1 MESIYDCF
9 KLNNDMKIPCVGF
22 GTYKAAEGNNVEVLK
37 TAIEAGYRYF
47 DTASFYQ
54 TEDFLGQAIRE
65 SNLPREDF
73 FLVSKMWKDEMG
85 YQQTK
90 DALEKSL
97 KRLGTDYLDIYLI
110 HWPRP
115 SADCENWK
123 ELDLETWR
131 AMEELQKE
139 GKIRGLGLS
148 NFLPHH
154 IKNILENGTVKPVV
168 NQLELHPGYMQQAA
182 VRMAANK
189 CGLPVSA
196 LDLMIAGDL
205 LGQCVAS
212 SYAAR
217 STQVPYLGVYGA
229 CSPMI
234 EGLLLAGCMI
244 DGGYAQRVCAAA
256 SSHFCTAERQYR
268 FPLAYGGQRTPTAQ
282 WTATAA
288 GACIVSH
295 ADVQASVR
303 LTHACFGKIC
313 DLGVTDANNMGAAMA
328 PAAYNTIRTLLS
340 DTGTHPGDYD
350 VIYTG
355 DLGRVGSRLLC
366 TMAQDDSIVLA
377 DKHQDCGILL
387 FSEKQDVH
395 AGGSGCGCVAS
406 VLCAHILP
414 KLAAGE
420 LRRVIVAATG
430 ALMSPTSV
438 QQGESIPGI
447 CHAAVLEHVG
457 KGES

>member
-22 GTYKAAEGNNVEVLK
+22 GTYKAAEGNNVEILK
-37 TAIEAGYRYF
+37 AAIEAGYRYF

-54 TEDFLGQAIRE
+54 TEEFVGQAIRE

-115 SADCENWK
+115 LADCENWK

-182 VRMAANK
+182 VQYCKEHGIQMQAWSPIGRRRILED
-189 CGLPVSA
+189 GLI
-196 LDLMIAGDL
+196 L
-205 LGQCVAS
+205 
-212 SYAAR
+212 
-217 STQVPYLGVYGA
+217 
-229 CSPMI
+229 
-234 EGLLLAGCMI
+234 ELAGK
-244 DGGYAQRVCAAA
+244 YQVSPAQLCL
-256 SSHFCTAERQYR
+256 R
-268 FPLAYGGQRTPTAQ
+268 F
-282 WTATAA
+282 
-288 GACIVSH
+288 
-295 ADVQASVR
+295 
-303 LTHACFGKIC
+303 
-313 DLGVTDANNMGAAMA
+313 
-328 PAAYNTIRTLLS
+328 LLQN
-340 DTGTHPGDYD
+340 DIIP
-350 VIYTG
+350 
-355 DLGRVGSRLLC
+355 
-366 TMAQDDSIVLA
+366 
-377 DKHQDCGILL
+377 
-387 FSEKQDVH
+387 
-395 AGGSGCGCVAS
+395 
-406 VLCAHILP
+406 LP
-414 KLAAGE
+414 KSSSMERMKQNMDLFHFEISEEDVSKLATMPQAGWSGEHPDPE
-420 LRRVIVAATG
+420 LAQKNVV
-430 ALMSPTSV
+430 
-438 QQGESIPGI
+438 
-447 CHAAVLEHVG
+447 
-457 KGES
+457 

>member
-9 KLNNDMKIPCVGF
+9 KLNNGMKIPCVGF

-37 TAIEAGYRYF
+37 TSIEAGYRYF

-182 VRMAANK
+182 VQYCKEHGIQMQAWSPIGRRRILED
-189 CGLPVSA
+189 GLI
-196 LDLMIAGDL
+196 L
-205 LGQCVAS
+205 
-212 SYAAR
+212 
-217 STQVPYLGVYGA
+217 
-229 CSPMI
+229 
-234 EGLLLAGCMI
+234 ELAGK
-244 DGGYAQRVCAAA
+244 YQVSPAQLCLRFLLQNDIIPLPK
-256 SSHFCTAERQYR
+256 SSSMERMKQNMDLFHFE
-268 FPLAYGGQRTPTAQ
+268 
-282 WTATAA
+282 
-288 GACIVSH
+288 ISEE
-295 ADVQASVR
+295 DV
-303 LTHACFGKIC
+303 
-313 DLGVTDANNMGAAMA
+313 
-328 PAAYNTIRTLLS
+328 
-340 DTGTHPGDYD
+340 
-350 VIYTG
+350 
-355 DLGRVGSRLLC
+355 SRLA
-366 TMAQDDSIVLA
+366 TMPQAGWSGEHPDPELAQKNV
-377 DKHQDCGILL
+377 
-387 FSEKQDVH
+387 V
-395 AGGSGCGCVAS
+395 
-406 VLCAHILP
+406 
-414 KLAAGE
+414 
-420 LRRVIVAATG
+420 
-430 ALMSPTSV
+430 
-438 QQGESIPGI
+438 
-447 CHAAVLEHVG
+447 
-457 KGES
+457 

>member
-22 GTYKAAEGNNVEVLK
+22 GTYKAAEGNNVKILK

-54 TEDFLGQAIRE
+54 TEDFVGQAIRE
-65 SNLPREDF
+65 SNLSREDF

-182 VRMAANK
+182 VQYCKEHGIQMQAWSPIGRRRILED
-189 CGLPVSA
+189 GLI
-196 LDLMIAGDL
+196 L
-205 LGQCVAS
+205 
-212 SYAAR
+212 
-217 STQVPYLGVYGA
+217 
-229 CSPMI
+229 
-234 EGLLLAGCMI
+234 ELAGK
-244 DGGYAQRVCAAA
+244 YQVSPAQLCLRFLLQNDIIPLPK
-256 SSHFCTAERQYR
+256 SSSMERMKQNMDLFHFE
-268 FPLAYGGQRTPTAQ
+268 
-282 WTATAA
+282 
-288 GACIVSH
+288 ISEE
-295 ADVQASVR
+295 DV
-303 LTHACFGKIC
+303 
-313 DLGVTDANNMGAAMA
+313 
-328 PAAYNTIRTLLS
+328 
-340 DTGTHPGDYD
+340 
-350 VIYTG
+350 
-355 DLGRVGSRLLC
+355 SRLA
-366 TMAQDDSIVLA
+366 TMPQAGWSGEHPDPELAQKNV
-377 DKHQDCGILL
+377 
-387 FSEKQDVH
+387 V
-395 AGGSGCGCVAS
+395 
-406 VLCAHILP
+406 
-414 KLAAGE
+414 
-420 LRRVIVAATG
+420 
-430 ALMSPTSV
+430 
-438 QQGESIPGI
+438 
-447 CHAAVLEHVG
+447 
-457 KGES
+457 

>member
-22 GTYKAAEGNNVEVLK
+22 GTYKAAEGNNVEILK
-37 TAIEAGYRYF
+37 NAIEAGYRYF

-54 TEDFLGQAIRE
+54 TEDFVGQAIRE

-182 VRMAANK
+182 VQYCKEHGIQMQAWSPIGRRRILED
-189 CGLPVSA
+189 GLI
-196 LDLMIAGDL
+196 L
-205 LGQCVAS
+205 
-212 SYAAR
+212 
-217 STQVPYLGVYGA
+217 
-229 CSPMI
+229 
-234 EGLLLAGCMI
+234 ELAGK
-244 DGGYAQRVCAAA
+244 YQVSPAQLCLRFLLQNDIIPLPK
-256 SSHFCTAERQYR
+256 SSSMERMKQNMDLFHFE
-268 FPLAYGGQRTPTAQ
+268 
-282 WTATAA
+282 
-288 GACIVSH
+288 ISEE
-295 ADVQASVR
+295 DV
-303 LTHACFGKIC
+303 
-313 DLGVTDANNMGAAMA
+313 
-328 PAAYNTIRTLLS
+328 
-340 DTGTHPGDYD
+340 
-350 VIYTG
+350 
-355 DLGRVGSRLLC
+355 SRLA
-366 TMAQDDSIVLA
+366 TMPQAGWSGEHPDPELAQKNV
-377 DKHQDCGILL
+377 
-387 FSEKQDVH
+387 V
-395 AGGSGCGCVAS
+395 
-406 VLCAHILP
+406 
-414 KLAAGE
+414 
-420 LRRVIVAATG
+420 
-430 ALMSPTSV
+430 
-438 QQGESIPGI
+438 
-447 CHAAVLEHVG
+447 
-457 KGES
+457 

>member
-22 GTYKAAEGNNVEVLK
+22 GTYKAAERNNVEVLK

-182 VRMAANK
+182 VQYCKEHGIQMQAWSPIGRRRILED
-189 CGLPVSA
+189 GLI
-196 LDLMIAGDL
+196 L
-205 LGQCVAS
+205 
-212 SYAAR
+212 
-217 STQVPYLGVYGA
+217 
-229 CSPMI
+229 
-234 EGLLLAGCMI
+234 ELAGK
-244 DGGYAQRVCAAA
+244 YQVSPAQLCLRFLLQNDIIPLPK
-256 SSHFCTAERQYR
+256 SSSMERMKQNMDLFHFE
-268 FPLAYGGQRTPTAQ
+268 
-282 WTATAA
+282 
-288 GACIVSH
+288 ISEE
-295 ADVQASVR
+295 DV
-303 LTHACFGKIC
+303 
-313 DLGVTDANNMGAAMA
+313 
-328 PAAYNTIRTLLS
+328 
-340 DTGTHPGDYD
+340 
-350 VIYTG
+350 
-355 DLGRVGSRLLC
+355 SRLA
-366 TMAQDDSIVLA
+366 TMPQAGWSGEHPDPELAQKNV
-377 DKHQDCGILL
+377 
-387 FSEKQDVH
+387 V
-395 AGGSGCGCVAS
+395 
-406 VLCAHILP
+406 
-414 KLAAGE
+414 
-420 LRRVIVAATG
+420 
-430 ALMSPTSV
+430 
-438 QQGESIPGI
+438 
-447 CHAAVLEHVG
+447 
-457 KGES
+457 

>member
-22 GTYKAAEGNNVEVLK
+22 GTYKAAEGNNVEILK
-37 TAIEAGYRYF
+37 NAIEAGYRYF

-54 TEDFLGQAIRE
+54 TEDFVGQAIRE

-168 NQLELHPGYMQQAA
+168 NQLELHPGYMQQVA
-182 VRMAANK
+182 VQYCKEHGIQMQAWSPIGRRRILED
-189 CGLPVSA
+189 GLI
-196 LDLMIAGDL
+196 L
-205 LGQCVAS
+205 
-212 SYAAR
+212 
-217 STQVPYLGVYGA
+217 
-229 CSPMI
+229 
-234 EGLLLAGCMI
+234 ELAGK
-244 DGGYAQRVCAAA
+244 YQVSPAQLCLRFLLQNDIIPLPK
-256 SSHFCTAERQYR
+256 SSSMERMKQNMDLFHFE
-268 FPLAYGGQRTPTAQ
+268 
-282 WTATAA
+282 
-288 GACIVSH
+288 ISEE
-295 ADVQASVR
+295 DV
-303 LTHACFGKIC
+303 
-313 DLGVTDANNMGAAMA
+313 
-328 PAAYNTIRTLLS
+328 
-340 DTGTHPGDYD
+340 
-350 VIYTG
+350 
-355 DLGRVGSRLLC
+355 SRLA
-366 TMAQDDSIVLA
+366 TMPQAGWSGEHPDPELAQKNV
-377 DKHQDCGILL
+377 
-387 FSEKQDVH
+387 V
-395 AGGSGCGCVAS
+395 
-406 VLCAHILP
+406 
-414 KLAAGE
+414 
-420 LRRVIVAATG
+420 
-430 ALMSPTSV
+430 
-438 QQGESIPGI
+438 
-447 CHAAVLEHVG
+447 
-457 KGES
+457 

>member
-22 GTYKAAEGNNVEVLK
+22 GTYKAAEGNNVEILK
-37 TAIEAGYRYF
+37 IAIEAGYRYF

-154 IKNILENGTVKPVV
+154 IKIILENGTVKPVV

-182 VRMAANK
+182 VQYCKEHGIQMQAWSPIGRRRILED
-189 CGLPVSA
+189 GLI
-196 LDLMIAGDL
+196 L
-205 LGQCVAS
+205 
-212 SYAAR
+212 
-217 STQVPYLGVYGA
+217 
-229 CSPMI
+229 
-234 EGLLLAGCMI
+234 ELAGK
-244 DGGYAQRVCAAA
+244 YQVSSAQLCLRFLLQNDIIPLPK
-256 SSHFCTAERQYR
+256 SSSMERMKQNMDLFHFE
-268 FPLAYGGQRTPTAQ
+268 
-282 WTATAA
+282 
-288 GACIVSH
+288 ISEE
-295 ADVQASVR
+295 DV
-303 LTHACFGKIC
+303 
-313 DLGVTDANNMGAAMA
+313 
-328 PAAYNTIRTLLS
+328 
-340 DTGTHPGDYD
+340 
-350 VIYTG
+350 
-355 DLGRVGSRLLC
+355 SRLA
-366 TMAQDDSIVLA
+366 TMPQAGWSGEHPDPELAQKNV
-377 DKHQDCGILL
+377 
-387 FSEKQDVH
+387 V
-395 AGGSGCGCVAS
+395 
-406 VLCAHILP
+406 
-414 KLAAGE
+414 
-420 LRRVIVAATG
+420 
-430 ALMSPTSV
+430 
-438 QQGESIPGI
+438 
-447 CHAAVLEHVG
+447 
-457 KGES
+457 

>member
-22 GTYKAAEGNNVEVLK
+22 GTYKAAEGNNVEILK
-37 TAIEAGYRYF
+37 TAIESGYRYF

-182 VRMAANK
+182 VQYCKEHGIQMQAWSPIGRRRILED
-189 CGLPVSA
+189 GLI
-196 LDLMIAGDL
+196 L
-205 LGQCVAS
+205 
-212 SYAAR
+212 
-217 STQVPYLGVYGA
+217 
-229 CSPMI
+229 
-234 EGLLLAGCMI
+234 ELAGK
-244 DGGYAQRVCAAA
+244 YQVSPAQLCLRFLLQNDIIPLPK
-256 SSHFCTAERQYR
+256 SSSMERMKQNMDLFHFE
-268 FPLAYGGQRTPTAQ
+268 
-282 WTATAA
+282 
-288 GACIVSH
+288 ISEE
-295 ADVQASVR
+295 DV
-303 LTHACFGKIC
+303 
-313 DLGVTDANNMGAAMA
+313 
-328 PAAYNTIRTLLS
+328 
-340 DTGTHPGDYD
+340 
-350 VIYTG
+350 
-355 DLGRVGSRLLC
+355 SRLA
-366 TMAQDDSIVLA
+366 TMPQAGWSGEHPDPELAQKNV
-377 DKHQDCGILL
+377 
-387 FSEKQDVH
+387 V
-395 AGGSGCGCVAS
+395 
-406 VLCAHILP
+406 
-414 KLAAGE
+414 
-420 LRRVIVAATG
+420 
-430 ALMSPTSV
+430 
-438 QQGESIPGI
+438 
-447 CHAAVLEHVG
+447 
-457 KGES
+457 